1 MLAPVGWGSRAAC
14 PWLVGRGGAAR
25 DTVDGCGGTRGVASR
40 GSGTVGGV
48 VTRVV
53 WQCQRLWSVPAADAA
68 RGVALSAAV
77 VVPAGVRRVALSA
90 AVVGA
95 RRGAARGTGAR
106 PGLTRVVRLTRGGH
120 TSLTNSSTPR
130 QSSMPTAAQVET
142 LRCSRLRRF
151 YGSLQS
157 NSSNMCGA
165 THLRD
170 GHVQATSY
178 SNGTLL
184 SV

>member
-1 MLAPVGWGSRAAC
+1 MLEKPREMMRQLEACGAVTSASGGRGMARDDVGAGRLADSGGMPMASRAR
-14 PWLVGRGGAAR
+14 RGGAAR
-25 DTVDGCGGTRGVASR
+25 G
-40 GSGTVGGV
+40 
-48 VTRVV
+48 
-53 WQCQRLWSVPAADAA
+53 
-68 RGVALSAAV
+68 
-77 VVPAGVRRVALSA
+77 VALSA

-130 QSSMPTAAQVET
+130 ESSMPAAAQVET

-157 NSSNMCGA
+157 NSSNMCRA

-178 SNGTLL
+178 SNSTLL